1 MQQGTEQVNETA
13 VEAAEADG
21 RDFVTQE
28 DVEKVSQTSD
38 RPEWLPEKYNTGED
52 LAKAYKELE
61 SKLGSREE
69 DIRNK
74 LIEEIQSEAF
84 SDRPEKA
91 GDYQLPEIIDE
102 EMAVDNELLK
112 WWSEHSFENGYSQE
126 EFQKGIEMYAQAING
141 AEPDL
146 EAEAAK
152 LGDSAQDR
160 IEAASLWANN
170 FFPEDTLPA
179 IERLCETSE
188 GIVALEVI
196 MEKMKDGSFAGDTQP
211 TAGLSEAQLREMM
224 ADPRYSGYNKDADF
238 VKQVDEGWQ
247 QLYRS

>member
-1 MQQGTEQVNETA
+1 MQQGTEQVSETA
-13 VEAAEADG
+13 VEVAEADG

-28 DVEKVSQTSD
+28 DVNKTSETSD

-69 DIRNK
+69 DIKSK

-84 SDRPEKA
+84 NDRPEKA
-91 GDYQLPEIIDE
+91 GDYQLPEMVDE
-102 EMAVDNELLK
+102 EMAVDNDLLQ
-112 WWSEHSFENGYSQE
+112 WWSDHSFENGYSQE

-146 EAEAAK
+146 EAESSK
-152 LGDSAQDR
+152 LGDGANDR

-170 FFPEDTLPA
+170 FFPEETIPA

-188 GIVALEVI
+188 GIIALETI
-196 MEKMKDGSFAGDTQP
+196 MEKMKDGSFSGDTQP

-224 ADPRYSGYNKDADF
+224 SDSRYHGYNKDADF
-238 VKQVDEGWQ
+238 VKQVDEGWK
-247 QLYRS
+247 QLYRG

>member
-1 MQQGTEQVNETA
+1 MQQGTEQVSETA
-13 VEAAEADG
+13 VEVAEADG

-28 DVEKVSQTSD
+28 DVNKTSETSD

-69 DIRNK
+69 DIKSK

-84 SDRPEKA
+84 NDRPEKA
-91 GDYQLPEIIDE
+91 GDYQLPEMVDE
-102 EMAVDNELLK
+102 EMAVDNDLLQ
-112 WWSEHSFENGYSQE
+112 WWSDHSFENGYSQE

-146 EAEAAK
+146 EAESSK
-152 LGDSAQDR
+152 LGDGANDR

-170 FFPEDTLPA
+170 FFPEETIPA

-188 GIVALEVI
+188 GIIALETI
-196 MEKMKDGSFAGDTQP
+196 MEKMKDGSFSGGTQP

-224 ADPRYSGYNKDADF
+224 SDSRYHGYNKDADF
-238 VKQVDEGWQ
+238 VKQVDEGWK
-247 QLYRS
+247 QLYRG

>member
-1 MQQGTEQVNETA
+1 MQQGTEQVSETA

-28 DVEKVSQTSD
+28 DVEKVTQTSD

-91 GDYQLPEIIDE
+91 GDYQLPEMVDE
-102 EMAVDNELLK
+102 EMAVDNELLQ

-146 EAEAAK
+146 EAETAK

-170 FFPEDTLPA
+170 FFPEETLPA

-211 TAGLSEAQLREMM
+211 TAGLSEAQLRE
-224 ADPRYSGYNKDADF
+224 
-238 VKQVDEGWQ
+238 
-247 QLYRS
+247 

>member
-1 MQQGTEQVNETA
+1 MQQETEQASDTA
-13 VEAAEADG
+13 VEVAQADG

-28 DVEKVSQTSD
+28 DVEKVSENSD
-38 RPEWLPEKYNTGED
+38 RPEWLPEKYSTGED

-61 SKLGSREE
+61 SKLGTREE

-91 GDYQLPEIIDE
+91 GDYQLPEIVDE
-102 EMAVDNELLK
+102 EMAVDNELLQ
-112 WWSEHSFENGYSQE
+112 WWSDHSFENGYSQE

-141 AEPDL
+141 TEPDL
-146 EAEAAK
+146 EAESAK
-152 LGDSAQDR
+152 LGDSAEDR
-160 IEAASLWANN
+160 IQAASLWANN
-170 FFPEDTLPA
+170 FFPEETIPA

-188 GIVALEVI
+188 GIIALETI
-196 MEKMKDGSFAGDTQP
+196 MEKMKDGSFGGDTQP

-224 ADPRYSGYNKDADF
+224 SDSRYHGYNKDAEF
-238 VKQVDEGWQ
+238 VKQVDEGWK
-247 QLYRS
+247 QLYRG

>member
-1 MQQGTEQVNETA
+1 MQQGTEQVSETA
-13 VEAAEADG
+13 VEVAEADG

-28 DVEKVSQTSD
+28 DVNKTSETSD

-69 DIRNK
+69 DIKNK

-84 SDRPEKA
+84 NDRPEKA
-91 GDYQLPEIIDE
+91 GDYQLPEMVDE
-102 EMAVDNELLK
+102 EMAVDNDLLQ
-112 WWSEHSFENGYSQE
+112 WWSDHSFENGYSQE

-146 EAEAAK
+146 EAESSK
-152 LGDSAQDR
+152 LGDGANDR

-170 FFPEDTLPA
+170 FFPEETIPA

-188 GIVALEVI
+188 GIIALETI
-196 MEKMKDGSFAGDTQP
+196 MEKMKDGSFSGDTQP

-224 ADPRYSGYNKDADF
+224 SDSRYHGYNKDADF
-238 VKQVDEGWQ
+238 VKQVDEGWK
-247 QLYRS
+247 QLYRG